1 MENNI
6 ISKYKGLTIIVILL
20 LSSFAGGLYAGKNNT
35 IPNKVILTTES
46 DMASTTISLDA
57 FWKVWKT
64 LDEKFVYTKKD
75 AKPISIDE
83 KLWGA
88 IEGLTAAYGDPYT
101 VFMPPE
107 EAKTFES
114 DISGNFEGVGMEL
127 GIKDKNLVVVAP
139 LKNTPAYK
147 SGVQKGDILLDID
160 GTTAIGLSIDTAV
173 KMIRGKAGTPVT
185 ITFSRDGVKDP
196 IEIEIIRDFIDIPTV
211 STEIKE
217 DVFIIRLYMFNAISA
232 DKFRLSLREFAESG
246 NRKLILD
253 LRGNPGGYLEA
264 AVDMAS
270 WFLPMGKTV
279 VRESFGENT
288 LEIGYRSKGYDVFN
302 DTLKM
307 VVLIDEGSASAS
319 EILAGALQ
327 EHGIAKL
334 VGAKTFGKGSVQ
346 ELLRITSD
354 TSLKVTVAQWLT
366 PNGTSISDGGLTPD
380 YEVSFTADDVKGN
393 IDPQMEK
400 ALEILR

>member
-246 NRKLILD
+246 NRKLVLD